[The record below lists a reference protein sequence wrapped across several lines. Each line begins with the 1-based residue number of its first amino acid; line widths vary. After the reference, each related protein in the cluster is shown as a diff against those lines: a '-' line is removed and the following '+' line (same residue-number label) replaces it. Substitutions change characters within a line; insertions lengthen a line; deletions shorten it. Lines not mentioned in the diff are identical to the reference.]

1 MWILIISLF
10 LVIGLGALA
19 GLWYNHKLRKQLER
33 GEIDTMPE
41 VKEEDSECCGQHE
54 VCEKESLLA
63 AVSKGIEY
71 YDDEELDAYIGTAPE
86 RYTPEEEEQF
96 RDILYTMRDEEV
108 AGWVRSLQL
117 RGIALPNALKD
128 EVYLI
133 IGERRSGAS
142 ERH

>member
-41 VKEEDSECCGQHE
+41 VKEVDSECCGQHE

-63 AVSKGIEY
+63 AVSKSIEY

>member
-41 VKEEDSECCGQHE
+41 IKEVDSECCGQHE

>member
-33 GEIDTMPE
+33 GEIDAMPE
-41 VKEEDSECCGQHE
+41 VKEVDSECCGQHE

>member
-1 MWILIISLF
+1 MWILIISF
-10 LVIGLGALA
+10 FVVFIIAMIVGWAR
-19 GLWYNHKLRKQLER
+19 NIKIKRQIEK
-33 GEIDTMPE
+33 GEIEKAPE
-41 VKEEDSECCGQHE
+41 IITVDSECCGQHE

-86 RYTPEEEEQF
+86 HYTPEEEEQF

-133 IGERRSGAS
+133 IGERRSGAI

>member
-19 GLWYNHKLRKQLER
+19 GLWYNHKLRKKLER
-33 GEIDTMPE
+33 GEIDAMPE
-41 VKEEDSECCGQHE
+41 VKEVDSECCGQHE

-86 RYTPEEEEQF
+86 HYTPEEEEQF

-133 IGERRSGAS
+133 IGERRSGAI